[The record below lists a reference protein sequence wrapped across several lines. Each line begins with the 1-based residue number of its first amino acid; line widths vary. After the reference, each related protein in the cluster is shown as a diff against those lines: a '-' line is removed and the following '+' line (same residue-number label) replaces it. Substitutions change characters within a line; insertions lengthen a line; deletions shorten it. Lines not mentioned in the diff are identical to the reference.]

1 MTALEPQ
8 LKPLCVPAMNDGS
21 SRVSVILPAYNEAAT
36 IAGVIRGCQEALPGL
51 EQLLVID
58 DGSTDATAKCAEES
72 GAYVIRV
79 GRNQGKGRAL
89 RLGIERSVG
98 EVLVFL
104 DADGQD
110 DPKEIPLL
118 LDALAAGAD
127 LVVGSRFLG
136 HFEPGGITTLNR
148 YGNQFLTWVANVL
161 FGVRLTDTQAGFRA
175 VRRSL
180 LDRLALRAQHYDIET
195 DLLLQAIRVGGRVVE
210 VPVRRGARQH
220 GSSGLDP
227 IVDGL
232 RILARIVRVR
242 LQRPAV
248 AREQATA
255 SRAAPDARQASSS
268 IRTAANQKTI
278 RENHNATTPR

>member
-1 MTALEPQ
+1 
-8 LKPLCVPAMNDGS
+8 MNDGS
-21 SRVSVILPAYNEAAT
+21 LRVSVILPAYNEAAT
-36 IAGVIRGCQEALPGL
+36 IAAVIRGCQEALPGL

-89 RLGIERSVG
+89 RLGIERSLG
-98 EVLVFL
+98 DVLVFL

-118 LDALAAGAD
+118 LDALVAGAD